1 MGLFECRAVIMDHYK
16 GLDLTFVDEEGE
28 PTIVAIKAPQL
39 NLFLA

>member
-16 GLDLTFVDEEGE
+16 GLDLTFVDEGE
-28 PTIVAIKAPQL
+28 PTIFAIKAPQL